1 MRMIG
6 GLPTSLRALVATPIT
21 RRSRALIGVTALAV
35 AAGGL
40 FVSGVLTSPA
50 SKTWSFGTQAGYIWQ
65 GRVGSVG
72 ASWTVPRIIGTSPC
86 GRAGTWIGA
95 EAPGN
100 PSPFIQLGVN
110 ETCLEANG
118 KRGVIYDAFWSDVK
132 LHFHPRLLFFLH
144 AGDVVAASLTLADHR
159 WALALVDQSAGKET
173 RFTTGDEATAAFN
186 WAEWKQEDVAQTDG
200 RPFPYPQLSA
210 IRFRSLL
217 ADSAPPSSNGL
228 LSTWMTVDGHD
239 WGPSPVTGD
248 SFGLMPTHISR
259 LGAQYE
265 RIAVPDD
272 AATEAFVTQLNRWTT
287 STPRAQIMSARSR
300 FAAALRANT
309 RAFAADRW
317 PKPVGTLVGVLIQST
332 KALLARTL
340 TPIPTSAQGLAAWRA
355 AWTRQA
361 PTIGAAASPVRK
373 AVDLPDMGVG
383 VLR

>member
-132 LHFHPRLLFFLH
+132 LHFHPRRCSFSTP
-144 AGDVVAASLTLADHR
+144 VTSWPRASR
-159 WALALVDQSAGKET
+159 WQI
-173 RFTTGDEATAAFN
+173 
-186 WAEWKQEDVAQTDG
+186 TDG
-200 RPFPYPQLSA
+200 LSP
-210 IRFRSLL
+210 L
-217 ADSAPPSSNGL
+217 
-228 LSTWMTVDGHD
+228 
-239 WGPSPVTGD
+239 
-248 SFGLMPTHISR
+248 
-259 LGAQYE
+259 
-265 RIAVPDD
+265 
-272 AATEAFVTQLNRWTT
+272 
-287 STPRAQIMSARSR
+287 
-300 FAAALRANT
+300 
-309 RAFAADRW
+309 
-317 PKPVGTLVGVLIQST
+317 ST
-332 KALLARTL
+332 KAPAKRRASPPATKQLQRSTGRSGSRRTSPKLMADRFRTL
-340 TPIPTSAQGLAAWRA
+340 S
-355 AWTRQA
+355 
-361 PTIGAAASPVRK
+361 
-373 AVDLPDMGVG
+373 
-383 VLR
+383 